1 MAIRKNPYPETSI
14 QGIITD
20 LLTEGPLV
28 GLYFSAAI
36 LFLKER
42 VDKMPDKKLVA
53 EFGGLLSA
61 ERIRHNVNTIAERLE
76 RRGKKP

>member
-1 MAIRKNPYPETSI
+1 MTKRKNPYPEKSI

-28 GLYFSAAI
+28 GLYFSVAI
-36 LFLKER
+36 ILLKKY
-42 VDKMPDKKLVA
+42 VDETSDEELVS

-61 ERIRHNVNTIAERLE
+61 ERIRHNVNTIYERIN
-76 RRGKKP
+76 RMGV